1 MKSMYLAK
9 KKKREVDPN
18 APPRPTLLGHEKE
31 LKGWRSQFANL
42 AEKDQQQEMYIKSLE
57 RKINRLES
65 RVDAMTSV
73 VSKINRGQ

>member
-31 LKGWRSQFANL
+31 MKTWRAQFSEL
-42 AEKDQQQEMYIKSLE
+42 AQKDVKQQMYINALE
-57 RKINRLES
+57 RKVNKLES
-65 RVDAMTSV
+65 RIDAMTSI
-73 VSKINRGQ
+73 INRLDRR